1 MDSYKVAG
9 ATVVKLQPGRQ
20 SKEDEKEQMFR
31 STGNYCS
38 TVSLIKKHA

>member
-20 SKEDEKEQMFR
+20 SK
-31 STGNYCS
+31 
-38 TVSLIKKHA
+38 